1 MKTSYKILTIV
12 LVLLGCTACKKDPE
26 LQEHKYHE
34 LIEGRIVYFYFYHNA
49 GFQYHWDTDAKGI
62 KNFIKKEKN
71 IYSLVDSFNRILKI
85 DSIILNTN
93 NDQVTISML
102 TDIYAFKDPHYEIYF
117 KNARTI
123 SEDSLIGEFYDAY
136 FYIASTRQWI
146 PTQGTFAMK
155 INK

>member
-1 MKTSYKILTIV
+1 MKTTNTIIAITIILLAVI
-12 LVLLGCTACKKDPE
+12 ACKKAPE
-26 LQEHKYHE
+26 LEEHKYHE
-34 LIEGRIVYFYFYHNA
+34 LIEGRMVYFYFYHNA

-85 DSIILNTN
+85 DSIILNPN
-93 NDQVTISML
+93 NDQVTISKL

-123 SEDSLIGEFYDAY
+123 SEDSIVGEFYDAFVY
-136 FYIASTRQWI
+136 SSPNRIWL
-146 PTQGTFAMK
+146 PTYGEFAMK
-155 INK
+155 IKK